1 MDEENNRKK
10 ASEKKIE
17 EKIRTFFFAKSV
29 QSLHLRKSVQSVQ
42 IKNKFSFIKKIQN

>member
-17 EKIRTFFFAKSV
+17 EKIRTFFFCKIRAI
-29 QSLHLRKSVQSVQ
+29 LT
-42 IKNKFSFIKKIQN
+42 FKKIRTIRTNKK

>member
-10 ASEKKIE
+10 ASEKKIK
-17 EKIRTFFFAKSV
+17 EKIHTFFFAKSV
-29 QSLHLRKSVQSVQ
+29 QSLHIRKSVQSVQ